1 MEEMAMSADTAE
13 LEVAAGHV
21 LEMFEAVCGDP
32 DNQEVALRADQ
43 ALWKLDELMAGP
55 A

>member
-1 MEEMAMSADTAE
+1 MSADNAE
-13 LEVAAGHV
+13 LDAAAGYV

-32 DNQEVALRADQ
+32 DNQDVALRADQ
-43 ALWKLDELMAGP
+43 ALWKLEELMAGP